1 MKIKKISI
9 TGDFRYLWLKT
20 VVDVDL
26 NQHCAKCLI
35 GEYDNRISEAKKKA
49 EVLDM
54 ELEDQVYYLCGVA
67 NPFVWSNNFHLAFR
81 PLDGS
86 SIIYSTNGI
95 TIEIEGAERLPISV
109 DHIDTTHPKA
119 KFKTYH
125 TCRNYQFAHWFY
137 KNIREC

>member
-35 GEYDNRISEAKKKA
+35 GEYDKRMSAALKDA
-49 EVLDM
+49 TDL

-67 NPFVWSNNFHLAFR
+67 EPFVWSNNFHLAFR
-81 PLDGS
+81 PCEGS
-86 SIIYSTNGI
+86 TVVYENNGI
-95 TIEIEGAERLPISV
+95 SIEIEGAERLPISI

-119 KFKTYH
+119 RFKTYH

-137 KNIREC
+137 KNIREG